1 MFVWLRKKRA
11 PSKPLVHGGRA
22 DSARHRRGGWKWS
35 RCRWAGR
42 TKALQGAYRLTVLLI
57 GGADEQSRRGRRE
70 PQLPGRHG
78 RALEQLRLRGRAEQE
93 HGHHRG
99 GGRHAPPKAELR
111 LDQPR
116 NDHHAPRGLAR
127 SHSFEFNVFCRSA
140 SLKPK
145 LPRPRAGSPSRAP
158 MYRLES
164 NLSRPERHGHSNLT
178 KSGHWG
184 TRQLEPVAGPAAS
197 STRWIVVFCRAE
209 YFCLLTFAVALA
221 HSPTPLAHL
230 TRGTRPPPDP
240 RA

>member
-111 LDQPR
+111 LDRPR

-127 SHSFEFNVFCRSA
+127 SHSFEFNVFRHTPPLGALNPSFLERVA
-140 SLKPK
+140 PPVRL
-145 LPRPRAGSPSRAP
+145 AAVPSRAQVEP
-158 MYRLES
+158 PETRAKALPRDEIC
-164 NLSRPERHGHSNLT
+164 RPR
-178 KSGHWG
+178 
-184 TRQLEPVAGPAAS
+184 RDDRS
-197 STRWIVVFCRAE
+197 STG
-209 YFCLLTFAVALA
+209 LA
-221 HSPTPLAHL
+221 NHNVGS
-230 TRGTRPPPDP
+230 
-240 RA
+240 